1 MSYTIFNK
9 IFNFAVIAAGGGA
22 LVYAIA
28 QLSQDKL
35 DLTFLLLTVFTLTI
49 ASRMELQFPRSN
61 LVFTFADSMVF
72 LTFLLYGGEF
82 AIILAS
88 LECLTNS
95 VRIKSRNAGLPNFV
109 ILYNIATIA
118 LSTAVTYITY
128 IFFIKNPH
136 GGSLP
141 ANYMTSALLSLLGA
155 MSLTQFSVNT
165 VLVASFLA
173 FRSRQKVWK
182 IWVDQMLPSSITYIA
197 GAGLAGVVYKL
208 ITYADP
214 IATLVTLVAVG
225 LAYVTYS
232 RSIAEINNS
241 FEAAEKAERAKSESE
256 FQRAEQAEKHV
267 KQLNIYLQEQERI
280 SDALRKSKEAFQY
293 SAMHDS
299 LTDVA
304 NRAYLLEQLKSSI
317 EKAKESGEGNFAVL
331 FIDIKR
337 FKNINDSLGH
347 SIGDK
352 VLIMVAKRLQ
362 GAVREHDVV
371 ARLGGD
377 EFAVVLND
385 IVSPAENV
393 RFAKSIHQKISQPFI
408 LQGNKVY
415 VSLHIGIAP
424 GDPEY
429 DTPEDVL
436 RDADIAMHHAK
447 KEEVP
452 IAVFDKELR
461 QRVVNAVQIES
472 DLRFAV
478 QRKELVLFYQ
488 PIVSLQSGKLSG
500 FEALVRWKHPERGL
514 VPPNDFIPIAE
525 ESGLIIPMTG
535 WILNEAC
542 RQMSEWQRTTRL
554 ANDAMVS
561 VNLSG
566 RHLSEVSLVSDVR
579 KALEKNDLPA
589 HSLKLEV
596 TESIAMQNIDMTVES
611 LTKLKELGVRLS
623 MDDFGTGYS
632 SLSQLHRLP
641 FDTLKIDRSFVSNV
655 KENGEEGEI
664 LWTII
669 SLAKTLNLKII
680 AEGIETVEQLKLLRL
695 LKCDY
700 GQGYLMSKPFPKE
713 DIERMLADRD
723 SYFPES
729 VQLEDLTE
737 QAPHREFDLE
747 SHLRIF

>member
-1 MSYTIFNK
+1 MGYKVLHNLFSVIVIF
-9 IFNFAVIAAGGGA
+9 AGGAA
-22 LVYAIA
+22 LVWAVT
-28 QLSQDKL
+28 QMSHERV
-35 DLTFLLLTVFTLTI
+35 DLGFLLLTVFTLTI
-49 ASRMELQFPRSN
+49 ASRMQLQFPRSN
-61 LVFTFADSMVF
+61 LVFTFADSMIF

-88 LECLTNS
+88 LEFFTNS
-95 VRIKSRNAGLPNFV
+95 VRIKSRKANFPLSS
-109 ILYNIATIA
+109 ILFNVATISV
-118 LSTAVTYITY
+118 STAITYFTYLFFLPDMHAGGLQSGYIT
-128 IFFIKNPH
+128 
-136 GGSLP
+136 
-141 ANYMTSALLSLLGA
+141 SAYLLSLLGA
-155 MSLTQFSVNT
+155 MSLTQFFVNT
-165 VLVASFLA
+165 ILMAVYLA
-173 FRSRQKVWK
+173 FENKKSVWT
-182 IWVDQMLPSSITYIA
+182 IWTDQMLPSSITYIA

-208 ITYADP
+208 ISYADP
-214 IATLVTLVAVG
+214 VATVVTLVAVG
-225 LAYVTYS
+225 LAYFTY
-232 RSIAEINNS
+232 RKSIAEINHS
-241 FEAAEKAERAKSESE
+241 IDAAENAERAKSESE
-256 FQRAEQAEKHV
+256 RQRAEQAEEHV
-267 KQLNIYLQEQERI
+267 KQLNTYLKEQERI

-293 SAMHDS
+293 SALHDS

-304 NRAYLLEQLKSSI
+304 NRAFLLEQLKSSI
-317 EKAKESGEGNFAVL
+317 EKTKGADPTNFSVL
-331 FIDIKR
+331 FMDLKR

-352 VLIMVAKRLQ
+352 MLIMVAKRLQ
-362 GAVREHDVV
+362 GAIREHDVV

-377 EFAVVLND
+377 EFAVILND
-385 IVSPAENV
+385 IVSPAENI

-408 LQGNKVY
+408 LQGNKVFI
-415 VSLHIGIAP
+415 SLHIGIAP
-424 GDPEY
+424 ANSEY
-429 DTPEDVL
+429 DSPEEIL

-447 KEEVP
+447 KEEAP

-461 QRVVNAVQIES
+461 ARVVNAVQIES

-488 PIVSLQSGKLSG
+488 PIVSLSDGRLSG

-542 RQMSEWQRTTRL
+542 RQISEWKKL
-554 ANDAMVS
+554 ANVGNDLMVS

-566 RHLSEVSLVSDVR
+566 RHLSEISLVSDVN
-579 KALEKNDLPA
+579 KALEKHHLDP

-655 KENGEEGEI
+655 KENGEDGEI

-669 SLAKTLNLKII
+669 SLAKTLKLKII
-680 AEGIETVEQLKLLRL
+680 AEGIETAEQLKLLRM

-700 GQGYLMSKPFPKE
+700 GQGYLLAKPMPKE
-713 DIERMLADRD
+713 EIQILLAEKTGW
-723 SYFPES
+723 FPES
-729 VQLEDLTE
+729 VIIDDISLPQPSLDIESQL
-737 QAPHREFDLE
+737 H
-747 SHLRIF
+747 IF

>member
-1 MSYTIFNK
+1 MSFK
-9 IFNFAVIAAGGGA
+9 ILHKVFSLTVIIAGGVA
-22 LVYAIA
+22 LIWAVTQI
-28 QLSQDKL
+28 SHDKINL
-35 DLTFLLLTVFTLTI
+35 PFLLLTVFTLTI

-61 LVFTFADSMVF
+61 LMFTFADAMVF

-82 AIILAS
+82 AIILAT

-95 VRIKSRNAGLPNFV
+95 VRIKSRKVDMPLFV
-109 ILYNIATIA
+109 LVYNNATIA
-118 LSTAVTYITY
+118 LSTSITY
-128 IFFIKNPH
+128 LTYLFFLKNTQT
-136 GGSLP
+136 GGLQ
-141 ANYMTSALLSLLGA
+141 NSAYLLSLLGA
-155 MSLTQFSVNT
+155 MSLTQFSGNT
-165 VLVASFLA
+165 VLVAIFLA
-173 FRSRQKVWK
+173 FRDRQKVWK
-182 IWVDQMLPSSITYIA
+182 IWLDQMLPSSITYIA

-208 ITYADP
+208 ISYGDP
-214 IATLVTLVAVG
+214 VATVVTLIAVS
-225 LAYVTYS
+225 LAYFTY
-232 RSIAEINNS
+232 RKSIAEINHS
-241 FEAAEKAERAKSESE
+241 FETAEKAERAKSESE
-256 FQRAEQAEKHV
+256 RQRAEQAEKHV
-267 KQLNIYLQEQERI
+267 KQLNVYLQEQERI

-293 SAMHDS
+293 AAMHDS

-304 NRAYLLEQLKSSI
+304 NRAFLLEQLKSSI
-317 EKAKESGEGNFAVL
+317 EKSKSEEATKFSVL

-352 VLIMVAKRLQ
+352 MLIMVAKRLQ
-362 GAVREHDVV
+362 GAVREQDVV

-385 IVSPAENV
+385 IVSPAENI

-408 LQGNKVY
+408 LQGNKVFI
-415 VSLHIGIAP
+415 SLHLGIAP
-424 GDPEY
+424 GSDEY
-429 DTPEDVL
+429 DTPEEIL

-461 QRVVNAVQIES
+461 ARVVNAVQIES

-478 QRKELVLFYQ
+478 QRKELVLYYQ
-488 PIVSLQSGKLSG
+488 PIINLQSGKISG

-542 RQMSEWQRTTRL
+542 QQMRQWQKHSRL
-554 ANDAMVS
+554 SSDAMVS

-566 RHLSEVSLVSDVR
+566 RHLSEMSLVSDVR
-579 KALEKNDLPA
+579 KALEKNDLAPNA
-589 HSLKLEV
+589 LKLEV

-669 SLAKTLNLKII
+669 SLAKTLKLKII
-680 AEGIETVEQLKLLRL
+680 AEGIETVDQLKLLRL

-700 GQGYLMSKPFPKE
+700 GQGYLLARPLPKE
-713 DIERMLADRD
+713 DIAILLEQKT
-723 SYFPES
+723 SWFPES
-729 VQLEDLTE
+729 VQFEDLNE
-737 QAPHREFDLE
+737 LPHQDLDVE
-747 SHLRIF
+747 SQLRIF